1 MSRFTNTLTS
11 KFAAVALSMSL
22 LVGCGAPAAAPASRS
37 AGLSSHRSVDVSEAA
52 PAPLTGGM
60 LDASAAEKETTD
72 ERRWERPAAVDADES
87 EWGRPAISPAG
98 SSSTSDSPAE
108 SMHESSETMARPPVA
123 PSRSRQYEPVTA
135 GVVDD
140 NERWQEYL
148 DYRQRHMDV
157 YARPIDVRE
166 RILIDVADEQSIP
179 VHDARVEV
187 LQGDQPIFVGRT
199 DASGRLLF
207 HPLAIS
213 SAHTQANRQ
222 QAYPYRVIVTKGQS
236 ASNQIIE
243 RQDGNRWSLTLDT
256 PPATAETQLDL
267 LFLMDATGSMGDEIA
282 KLKASMADVADQ
294 IARLPEQPDVRYGLV
309 AYRDLGDSY
318 VVQHS
323 DFTADL
329 GRFQRS
335 LSKLRADGGGD
346 EPESLNEALNTAVH
360 GMSWRSEDTV
370 RMVVLVADAPPHL
383 DYDWQPF
390 SYETDVVEAVR
401 RGIKLFPVGASGLSV
416 DGEYIF
422 RQLAQFTGGK
432 FVFLTYAD
440 GSNPKSGPGVET
452 DHDVANYSVET
463 LDKLIVQL
471 VQEELAQLP
480 QIAGQQRQDRAM
492 ASQ

>member
-1 MSRFTNTLTS
+1 MFSFTKILS
-11 KFAAVALSMSL
+11 AKFIVATLSMGL
-22 LVGCGAPAAAPASRS
+22 LVGCGAPAASSVARSTGLSPHRPADTSKVVLESS
-37 AGLSSHRSVDVSEAA
+37 AGD
-52 PAPLTGGM
+52 M
-60 LDASAAEKETTD
+60 LDASAVIGVMDAEESG
-72 ERRWERPAAVDADES
+72 WERPTAMEADES
-87 EWGRPAISPAG
+87 EWGRPAG
-98 SSSTSDSPAE
+98 SPAE
-108 SMHESSETMARPPVA
+108 SYAMESPRGESSELAARAPAA

-148 DYRQRHMDV
+148 DYRQRHTDV

-166 RILIDVADEQSIP
+166 RILISVTDEQSTP

-187 LQGDQPIFVGRT
+187 LQGEHAVFVGRT

-207 HPLAIS
+207 HPRAVTS
-213 SAHTQANRQ
+213 VRTDVNRQ
-222 QAYPYRVIVTKGQS
+222 QAQPYRVVASKGQVE
-236 ASNQIIE
+236 ANRVFDRQAGNQW
-243 RQDGNRWSLTLDT
+243 NLTLES
-256 PPATAETQLDL
+256 PPTTTETQLDL

-282 KLKASMADVADQ
+282 KLKASMADVADE
-294 IARLPEQPDVRYGLV
+294 IARLPEEPNVRYGLV

-318 VVQHS
+318 VVQNS
-323 DFTADL
+323 DFTANL

-335 LSKLRADGGGD
+335 LSGLRADGGGD

-360 GMSWRSEDTV
+360 GMSWRSQDTV

-401 RGIKLFPVGASGLSV
+401 RGIKLFPVGASGLSE

-440 GSNPKSGPGVET
+440 GGNPESGPGVET

-480 QIAGQQRQDRAM
+480 QIAGQRQPVQAM

>member
-1 MSRFTNTLTS
+1 MPTFTNTLTA
-11 KFAAVALSMSL
+11 KFATVALSMSL
-22 LVGCGAPAAAPASRS
+22 LVGCAAPAGAPASSS
-37 AGLSSHRSVDVSEAA
+37 AGLSSAGSAETSEAA
-52 PAPLTGGM
+52 PASSAREM
-60 LDASAAEKETTD
+60 LDASAEITAMDAEESS
-72 ERRWERPAAVDADES
+72 WESPIAKDADSS
-87 EWGRPAISPAG
+87 EWGRPAA
-98 SSSTSDSPAE
+98 SPAE
-108 SMHESSETMARPPVA
+108 SYATGSRRGESSERVERMPAA

-140 NERWQEYL
+140 NVRWQEYL
-148 DYRQRHMDV
+148 DYRQRHTDV
-157 YARPIDVRE
+157 YAHPIDVRD
-166 RILIDVADEQSIP
+166 RILIDVTDEQSIS

-187 LQGDQPIFVGRT
+187 LQGGHTVFVGRT

-207 HPLAIS
+207 HPRAVGS
-213 SAHTQANRQ
+213 GHPQANHQ
-222 QAYPYRVIVTKGQS
+222 QANAYRVIVTKGQS
-236 ASNQIIE
+236 ASNQLFD
-243 RQDGNRWSLTLDT
+243 RQTGNQWTLTLDSA
-256 PPATAETQLDL
+256 PAIAETQLDL

-282 KLKASMADVADQ
+282 KLKASMADVADE

-309 AYRDLGDSY
+309 SYRDLGDSY
-318 VVQHS
+318 VVQQS

-360 GMSWRSEDTV
+360 GMNWRSQDTV

-422 RQLAQFTGGK
+422 RQMAQFTGGK

-480 QIAGQQRQDRAM
+480 QIAGQQRQGEAM

>member
-1 MSRFTNTLTS
+1 MSHLPKSLLAKLAT
-11 KFAAVALSMSL
+11 VALSTSL
-22 LVGCGAPAAAPASRS
+22 LVGCGAPAASPVARS
-37 AGLSSHRSVDVSEAA
+37 TGLSSHRSV
-52 PAPLTGGM
+52 
-60 LDASAAEKETTD
+60 ETNK
-72 ERRWERPAAVDADES
+72 ADL
-87 EWGRPAISPAG
+87 A
-98 SSSTSDSPAE
+98 SSTSAMFDASGEIAAMDTEEHSWEGPVAGELDTGEWKRPVALSAE
-108 SMHESSETMARPPVA
+108 PPTTGTRRSESSETAERLPAA

-140 NERWQEYL
+140 NEQWQEYL
-148 DYRQRHMDV
+148 DYLQRHTDA

-166 RILIDVADEQSIP
+166 RILIDVADDQTMP

-187 LQGDQPIFVGRT
+187 RQDDQMVFVGRT

-207 HPLAIS
+207 HPRAVGSMRL
-213 SAHTQANRQ
+213 HANGQ
-222 QAYPYRVIVTKGQS
+222 QAYPYHLIVTKGQS
-236 ASNQIIE
+236 TSNQIFD
-243 RQDGNRWSLTLDT
+243 RQAGNRWSVTLDS
-256 PPATAETQLDL
+256 PPAIGKTQLDL
-267 LFLMDATGSMGDEIA
+267 LFLVDATGSMGDEIA
-282 KLKASMADVADQ
+282 KLKASMADVADE

-309 AYRDLGDSY
+309 AYRDLSDSY
-318 VVQHS
+318 VVRNS

-329 GRFQRS
+329 SRFQRS
-335 LSKLRADGGGD
+335 LSRLRADGGGD
-346 EPESLNEALNTAVH
+346 EPESLNEALNMAVH

-452 DHDVANYSVET
+452 EHDVANYSVDT

-480 QIAGQQRQDRAM
+480 QIAGQQQPFQAM
-492 ASQ
+492 ALQ

>member
-1 MSRFTNTLTS
+1 M
-11 KFAAVALSMSL
+11 
-22 LVGCGAPAAAPASRS
+22 
-37 AGLSSHRSVDVSEAA
+37 
-52 PAPLTGGM
+52 
-60 LDASAAEKETTD
+60 
-72 ERRWERPAAVDADES
+72 
-87 EWGRPAISPAG
+87 
-98 SSSTSDSPAE
+98 
-108 SMHESSETMARPPVA
+108 
-123 PSRSRQYEPVTA
+123 
-135 GVVDD
+135 
-140 NERWQEYL
+140 
-148 DYRQRHMDV
+148 
-157 YARPIDVRE
+157 
-166 RILIDVADEQSIP
+166 
-179 VHDARVEV
+179 
-187 LQGDQPIFVGRT
+187 
-199 DASGRLLF
+199 
-207 HPLAIS
+207 
-213 SAHTQANRQ
+213 
-222 QAYPYRVIVTKGQS
+222 
-236 ASNQIIE
+236 
-243 RQDGNRWSLTLDT
+243 
-256 PPATAETQLDL
+256 AETQLDL
-267 LFLMDATGSMGDEIA
+267 LFLIDATGSMGDEIA

-452 DHDVANYSVET
+452 DHDVDNYSVET
-463 LDKLIVQL
+463 LDRLIVRAGAGGVGPTAADCGSAAAGPGDGFAVGRRSGVSLRRRRRVEPTANSRWRTDRHCPCPICFGETELGNGPAGSGPTDCVRHGIGRARVRQL
-471 VQEELAQLP
+471 
-480 QIAGQQRQDRAM
+480 
-492 ASQ
+492 